1 MPLFYDKEIRIY
13 KTSCGPFD
21 NNAYLLVCPHTSEGI
36 IIDAPMEPQPLI
48 EEAKD
53 TNVKYIL
60 ITHRHQDHLAGLL
73 EIQDAT
79 GALIGVHKE
88 DAEALPVKPDF
99 LVDDGDKLSAGAI
112 DVSVSYTPGHTL
124 GSVCYI
130 TTNNLFSGDTLF
142 PGGPGHSSSPQNLQQ
157 TIKNIVDKLFVLPD
171 HVSLLPGHG
180 KEGTLGLSKHEY
192 GVFAQKNHPDDL
204 SGDVLWL
211 ES

>member
-21 NNAYLLVCPHTSEGI
+21 NNAYLLVCPRTLEGI

-73 EIQDAT
+73 EIQEAT

-130 TTNNLFSGDTLF
+130 TTNNLF
-142 PGGPGHSSSPQNLQQ
+142 H
-157 TIKNIVDKLFVLPD
+157 
-171 HVSLLPGHG
+171 
-180 KEGTLGLSKHEY
+180 
-192 GVFAQKNHPDDL
+192 
-204 SGDVLWL
+204 
-211 ES
+211 